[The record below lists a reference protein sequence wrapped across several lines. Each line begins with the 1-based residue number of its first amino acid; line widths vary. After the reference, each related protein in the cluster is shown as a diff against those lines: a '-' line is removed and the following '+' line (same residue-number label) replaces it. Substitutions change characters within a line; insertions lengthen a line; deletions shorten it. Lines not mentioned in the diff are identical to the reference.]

1 MNKVKQKPPPKTIP
15 SKVVIKKIKN
25 PQMDI
30 EVYAEVLSDKTD
42 NTITGGKT
50 SIEGVGMISDGKG
63 KTFFSTT
70 PGYSWEIKG
79 GRKIITKLNGRVE
92 IKGTFKIQTAYS
104 PKAKPTDTS
113 AYGRGTTPGDER
125 VGNTSLGFHET
136 CHRDDYLRYL
146 KNNSLPTFGGR
157 VGMTEQQY
165 NQAVQSFN
173 KAMTKWSTNMDKDS
187 EGSTDEVGYKKST
200 YDTKGPRK

>member
-15 SKVVIKKIKN
+15 SKVVVKKIKN
-25 PQMDI
+25 SQMDI
-30 EVYAEVLSDKTD
+30 EVYAEVLSDKAD

-50 SIEGVGMISDGKG
+50 SIKGVGMISDGKG
-63 KTFFSTT
+63 KTFFFTT
-70 PGYSWEIKG
+70 PSYSYEIKG
-79 GRKIITKLNGRVE
+79 GLKIITKLNGRAK
-92 IKGTFKIQTAYS
+92 IKGIFKIQTAYS
-104 PKAKPTDTS
+104 LKAKPTDTS
-113 AYGRGTTPGDER
+113 EYGRGTTSGDEN
-125 VGNTSLGFHET
+125 VGNTSLGFHEA

-173 KAMTKWSTNMDKDS
+173 TAITKWSTNMDS
-187 EGSTDEVGYKKST
+187 GSTDEVGYKKST
-200 YDTKGPRK
+200 YDIKGQRK